1 MYQNISNNDH
11 NKEHKRRTSQP
22 ISQNNT
28 SCIPNQ
34 YYTKTCN
41 SSDQI
46 DRILKMSQHS
56 KRSREGMAG
65 TRPVTAPS
73 DNLIE
78 QSSPQMRRNG
88 HGLGQ
93 GIGQGL
99 GQGNFGNIP
108 LYHQMSSKE
117 QTLQNL
123 RDLNFINQ
131 NLNLHTRE
139 RNDSLPRITPLG
151 NIYCPQISSA
161 PRNGEIDWAEH
172 LTAIEKS
179 GKRRMKRLSDK
190 RRVRGGK
197 RFLLGGIIEK
207 NLKKL

>member
-11 NKEHKRRTSQP
+11 NKEHKRRISQP
-22 ISQNNT
+22 ISQNNI
-28 SCIPNQ
+28 SNQ
-34 YYTKTCN
+34 YYTKTKKCS

-93 GIGQGL
+93 SNF

-108 LYHQMSSKE
+108 LYHQMSSTE

-197 RFLLGGIIEK
+197 RFLLGGIIK
-207 NLKKL
+207 KILKKF